1 MLSCDIPDLW
11 RESFSLSAINLML
24 AVKIELVNSEVFPPF
39 LHSGRLCKGLE
50 FVLLKH

>member
-39 LHSGRLCKGLE
+39 LTLE
-50 FVLLKH
+50 DFVKDWSLFF